1 MNTVDYCAVALPDE
15 TVISICMTETKL
27 IIAAV
32 VLGIA
37 LVTALSVWIRSMETE
52 DVDALYSDKPG
63 EYRLFMIWF

>member
-1 MNTVDYCAVALPDE
+1 MNHSQSLPDE

-32 VLGIA
+32 VLGISI
-37 LVTALSVWIRSMETE
+37 VTLLSIWIRSMETE
-52 DVDALYSDKPG
+52 DVDALYTDDRG